1 MNKGKNNKTIFS
13 LIGAACIVAV
23 ILLMISLAGKKI
35 EQESVRVG
43 VIMSG
48 GIEETGWN
56 GMHYNGLKQASDKLG
71 IELLIEEHVK
81 EFSGECTEAIEELVE
96 QGAEMIIL
104 TSYNYSEEAKELV
117 KEYPQIV
124 FYVNSSEHHDTNMTS
139 YFVRMYQARYL
150 SGIIAGMKTEGNQI
164 GYVAA
169 MPNNEV
175 NRGINAFTLGVKR
188 VNPEAQVVVTYTGEW
203 DNKEKEMEA
212 ANNLI
217 QEEQVDVIT
226 YHQNQPN
233 VVEAA
238 EQAGIYSI
246 AYHETM
252 KESSANN
259 LTTVQCSWELVYE
272 AILREFMVG
281 KSNIQDNYWIGLE
294 AEAVGLSEYSELVS
308 EDIKKEIEAAK
319 NEILAGKDVF
329 SGIIYDTEGS
339 LRCDEKEFISDENLL
354 EHMDWYVEGVRFY
367 ER

>member
-1 MNKGKNNKTIFS
+1 MNSGKNNKTIFS
-13 LIGAACIVAV
+13 VIGAACIVVV
-23 ILLMISLAGKKI
+23 ILLVIIFSGKEKD
-35 EQESVRVG
+35 QERVRVG

-48 GIEETGWN
+48 GVEETGWN

-71 IELLIEEHVK
+71 IELLIKENVK
-81 EFSGECTEAIEELVE
+81 EFTGQCIEEIENLIE

-124 FYVNSSEHHDTNMTS
+124 FYVNSSEHHDANMTS
-139 YFVRMYQARYL
+139 YFARMYQARYL
-150 SGIIAGMKTEGNQI
+150 SGIIAGMKTEVNQI

-203 DNKEKEMEA
+203 DNKEREREA
-212 ANNLI
+212 ANSLI
-217 QEEQVDVIT
+217 RKEKVDVIT

-233 VVEAA
+233 VVEVA

-252 KESSANN
+252 KKVSPNN
-259 LTTVQCSWELVYE
+259 LSTVQCSWELVYE
-272 AILREFMVG
+272 SILREFMVG

-294 AEAVGLSEYSELVS
+294 AGAVGLSGYSEFVS
-308 EDIKKEIEAAK
+308 ADIREEVEVAK
-319 NEILAGKDVF
+319 NEILTGKDVF
-329 SGIIYDTEGS
+329 SGIIYDTEGN